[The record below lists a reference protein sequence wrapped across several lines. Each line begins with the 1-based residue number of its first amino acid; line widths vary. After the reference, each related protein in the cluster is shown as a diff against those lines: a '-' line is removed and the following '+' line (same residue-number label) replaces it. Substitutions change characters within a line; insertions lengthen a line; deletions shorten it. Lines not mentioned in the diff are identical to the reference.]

1 MEESGE
7 LSASATGGMPP
18 FFFLHVVSLFRS
30 SAPAASP
37 PVTSGRMKN
46 SAMSFC
52 TMTRQ
57 YVRTSILSH
66 HMLLGNLGV
75 LERLQSLGHA
85 TCVLAPSLRSV
96 SLLHLCIKL
105 RITTSTVEV
114 FRIAACL
121 CTASSDF
128 LSGYHGCNMNN
139 TFGQGGICD
148 CFCVVD
154 AIASHLSCVRVG
166 LCALEAGG
174 RQDPSLQPDHRGA
187 GQGRPPWHLLVLFLF
202 SSMCGQ
208 KLK

>member
-1 MEESGE
+1 M
-7 LSASATGGMPP
+7 
-18 FFFLHVVSLFRS
+18 SL
-30 SAPAASP
+30 
-37 PVTSGRMKN
+37 
-46 SAMSFC
+46 C
-52 TMTRQ
+52 TLTRQ

-85 TCVLAPSLRSV
+85 TCVLASSLRSV
-96 SLLHLCIKL
+96 SSLHLCIKL

-148 CFCVVD
+148 CFLRCRRY
-154 AIASHLSCVRVG
+154 RV
-166 LCALEAGG
+166 ALELRQRWFMRARGRRKTGSELAAGSQRSWAGPSAVASSGSVSLLFHVWAEAEVIAAQQRRGPCG
-174 RQDPSLQPDHRGA
+174 RQ
-187 GQGRPPWHLLVLFLF
+187 
-202 SSMCGQ
+202 
-208 KLK
+208 